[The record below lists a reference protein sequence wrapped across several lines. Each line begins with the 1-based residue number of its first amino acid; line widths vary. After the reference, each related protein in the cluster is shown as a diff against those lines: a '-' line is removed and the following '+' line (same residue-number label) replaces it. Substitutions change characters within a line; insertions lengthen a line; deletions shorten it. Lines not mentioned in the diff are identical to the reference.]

1 MTDARRALFALGAV
15 VCLIVVASALPAAD
29 PRLDPPG
36 TDGGDVVAGQWDSG
50 ERNTT
55 DPAAQPDDTSTE
67 QQPSDDEADTERD
80 IQVSGSPVPG
90 TRLTVRTESPDP
102 FETNTITVDGE
113 VVGDIESFENLDVR
127 VPYAEEMTIGI
138 QGEETS
144 RTVDIE
150 TNATIYEQ
158 SAAAPNGT
166 LSITASVETEPVP
179 GAVVTVDG
187 ERVGSTDSE
196 GDATVP
202 LPPSAG
208 PVEIGVERGPVTAER
223 VVDVPEPTVS
233 FATPMLFPGFPAHV
247 VVSADG
253 APVSDARVEISG
265 ESVATTGGDGRAM
278 VWLPVDDSATVRATV
293 GTESATTTVGN
304 LYFRLAAVVVIV
316 PGLVIGGVLTYL
328 KLAALRQRRRAKG
341 VVAVFVGL
349 AGVLEGLSGAIG
361 RLRRS
366 LADWPKSVAS
376 IGRPSLSGLGGW
388 RLPAIGTA
396 ISMPSLGGI
405 AVSLPSFGSLRDA
418 VSGSPNGSST
428 SRLGPNR
435 LVEWLNGDDSE
446 EADDVV
452 EEPTDTDE
460 PAVSLTPRE
469 EIRAAWHGFVDRL
482 DLSRRETVTPG
493 RVARRAIRD
502 GFPAD
507 SVRRLLAIVREVE
520 YGGREPSPDRVA
532 SARAAAGDLIT
543 FEDDEEDPP
552 GAEDGSTGVSGE

>member
-1 MTDARRALFALGAV
+1 MTDARRALFALGVV

-50 ERNTT
+50 ERNAST
-55 DPAAQPDDTSTE
+55 PAQQADDTSTE
-67 QQPSDDEADTERD
+67 EQSSDDEDDEDRLLRID
-80 IQVSGSPVPG
+80 GSPVPG
-90 TRLTVRTESPDP
+90 TRLTVGTDTDDP
-102 FETNTITVDGE
+102 FETKTITVDGE
-113 VVGDIESFENLDVR
+113 VVGDTDLGNLDVR

-158 SAAAPNGT
+158 SAATPNGT
-166 LSITASVETEPVP
+166 LSITATVETEPVD

-187 ERVGSTDSE
+187 ENVASTDSE
-196 GDATVP
+196 GDATVR

-208 PVEIGVERGPVTAER
+208 PVEIGVQRGPVTAER
-223 VVDVPEPTVS
+223 VVDVPEPTVA

-253 APVSDARVEISG
+253 APVRDARVEIGG
-265 ESVATTGGDGRAM
+265 ESAATTGGDGRAM
-278 VWLPVDDSATVRATV
+278 VWLPVEDAATVTATV

-304 LYFRLAAVVVIV
+304 LYFRLAAVVVVV

-328 KLAALRQRRRAKG
+328 KLAALRQRRRAEG
-341 VVAVFVGL
+341 VIAVFVGL

-366 LADWPKSVAS
+366 LSDWPKSVAS

-388 RLPAIGTA
+388 HFPALGTA
-396 ISMPSLGGI
+396 IAMPSLGGI
-405 AVSLPSFGSLRDA
+405 VASLPSFGSLRGA
-418 VSGSPNGSST
+418 VSGSPNGYNTSSW
-428 SRLGPNR
+428 RRNR
-435 LVEWLNGDDSE
+435 LVEWLSGDGTE
-446 EADDVV
+446 EADDAV

-460 PAVSLTPRE
+460 PAVSLTPRA
-469 EIRAAWHGFVDRL
+469 EIRAAWHEFLDRL
-482 DLSRRETVTPG
+482 DLGRRETTTPG

-532 SARAAAGDLIT
+532 SARAAAGDLIA
-543 FEDDEEDPP
+543 FDDEDDP
-552 GAEDGSTGVSGE
+552 SGTEGDSPEVRE